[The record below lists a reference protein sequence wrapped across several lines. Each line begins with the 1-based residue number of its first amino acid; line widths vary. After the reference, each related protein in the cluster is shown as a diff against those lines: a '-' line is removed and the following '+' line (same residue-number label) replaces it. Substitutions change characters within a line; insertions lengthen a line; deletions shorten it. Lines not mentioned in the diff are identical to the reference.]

1 MLNKTYSA
9 KEARER
15 LGGISPETLRRY
27 VDAGK
32 IRKYTPPT
40 NKTKGVYDKN
50 DVDALAEAQEDFVE
64 LHTIVPI
71 SDNPEFGVVQV
82 EGEDDIKES
91 VQIARQ
97 HLGDNAYGL
106 EKRMS
111 WFRKFPNG
119 DYVLKYNSVVV
130 GYFSMQAVKEA
141 SIERIFDKRSGESIQ
156 LEDMEPIIPG
166 KPLNIHVSGI
176 AVRKGI
182 SRSDAKKYGMEL
194 LSGILDQLVKLAE
207 QGIEIKKIWA
217 KSSTVPGIKL
227 SRDAG
232 FEELGYINNEQ
243 IGFVLDMDPAKATKP
258 LVKHYLERY
267 QEAVNRGK
275 QGRKK

>member
-1 MLNKTYSA
+1 MLNKTYTA

-15 LGGISPETLRRY
+15 LGGISPEALRRY
-27 VDAGK
+27 VDSGK
-32 IRKYTPPT
+32 IRKYVPPT
-40 NKTKGVYDKN
+40 NKTKGFYDKG
-50 DVDALAEAQEDFVE
+50 DVDALSEALEDFVE
-64 LHTIVPI
+64 LHTIVPV
-71 SDNPEFGVVQV
+71 SDKSEFALTQA

-106 EKRMS
+106 EKRMA
-111 WFRKFPNG
+111 WFKKFPNG
-119 DYVLKYNSVVV
+119 DYVLKYNGVVV

-141 SIERIFDKRSGESIQ
+141 SIERVFDKRSGESIQ
-156 LEDMEPIIPG
+156 LEDMEPIMPN
-166 KPLNIHVSGI
+166 KSLNIHISGI

-182 SRSDAKKYGMEL
+182 SKQDAKKYGMDL

-243 IGFVLDMDPAKATKP
+243 IGFLLDMDPSKATKP

-267 QEAVNRGK
+267 QEAVKRGK
-275 QGRKK
+275 KSKR